1 MVMLLVD
8 GRVQWRGEMH
18 GRQVRQRSRVIPDRD
33 LNRIVMR
40 TRMDA
45 EREEIII
52 SLLPSPAHLHNH
64 SLDSRQSPTGGPRPI
79 IINDADAST
88 AARAIA
94 AHNKV
99 NLLITLTV
107 SDVVSVKQRSSD
119 CTATAQHLIPAAT
132 AARVYV
138 VVTQRDAGQH
148 AGHLMRL
155 LLLLLVV
162 HLLLLLL
169 LVLMLL
175 LLVLVLLL
183 LVCQVLLLLHLRVLL
198 AMRHLL
204 LSGRTQRQ
212 R

>member
-1 MVMLLVD
+1 MVMLLVN

-33 LNRIVMR
+33 LNRIIMR

-52 SLLPSPAHLHNH
+52 SLLPSPAHLHKH

-79 IINDADAST
+79 IIDDADAST

-119 CTATAQHLIPAAT
+119 CTATAQHLIPAA
-132 AARVYV
+132 ARVYV

-162 HLLLLLL
+162 HLLLL
-169 LVLMLL
+169 VLMLL

-183 LVCQVLLLLHLRVLL
+183 LVCQVLLLLLLLHLRVLL